1 MNVENDLRRELDL
14 LLSRFDLLLLDSD
27 VRKKVQALVPTFAK
41 LQQLGAS
48 LCDPSLRSSARDR
61 VLRYLQ
67 TYPLTPIDGDEL
79 MVVSGIAEWGRRV
92 RELRVEFGYRILN
105 GITLRAMID
114 EGEIELKR
122 LDASQLSIS
131 HYVLVDTEQDRE
143 AAHRWRSAN
152 RIRRTEASVRDKL
165 LHFLRE
171 NAGHPV
177 AGEELRYVAG
187 DESTEW
193 ARRVRELRT
202 EFGWP
207 VYTNKSGRPDLSN
220 GMYVLDADRQAAAHD
235 RRIPDSV
242 RVQVLQRDG
251 HQCVRCGWSRKRL
264 TIGDPRQFLE
274 LHHLVQ
280 HIHGGTQE
288 PGNLVT
294 ICNICHDNEHRLS

>member
-1 MNVENDLRRELDL
+1 MSAESDLRRELDI

-27 VRKKVQALVPTFAK
+27 VRKKVQALVPAYAK

-48 LCDPSLRSSARDR
+48 LCDPALRCSARDR
-61 VLRYLQ
+61 VLRYLLA
-67 TYPLTPIDGDEL
+67 YPLTPIDGDEL

-114 EGEIELKR
+114 EGEVESKQLEPTK
-122 LDASQLSIS
+122 LSIS
-131 HYVLVDTEQDRE
+131 NYVLVDTEQDRE

-207 VYTNKSGRPDLSN
+207 VYTNKSGRPDLSS
-220 GMYVLDADRQAAAHD
+220 GMYVLDADRQAAVHD
-235 RRIPDSV
+235 RRIPDVV

-251 HQCVRCGWSRKRL
+251 HQCVRCGWNRKML

-280 HIHGGTQE
+280 HIRGGTQE
-288 PGNLVT
+288 PANLVT
-294 ICNICHDNEHRLS
+294 VCNICHDNEHR